1 MEMILIDE
9 MYYYVQSDKG
19 DYMGLQPVDFRPK
32 KRARPNPVG
41 EDIHLLPDGT
51 IKRDEDLIV
60 KCQRTWIHNAYK
72 PGGPMY
78 RKHLA
83 NFYKSKE

>member
-9 MYYYVQSDKG
+9 MYYYVQSAKG
-19 DYMGLQPVDFRPK
+19 DYTGLQPVDIRPK
-32 KRARPNPVG
+32 KKRRLNPTG
-41 EDIHLLPDGT
+41 ENVYLLPSGT
-51 IKRDEDLIV
+51 VKKDEDTIV

-78 RKHLA
+78 HKHLA